1 MKQNKALI
9 ILLVFALGTLGF
21 SIFSLFS
28 SQMIVNNPT
37 PNHFGVTTF
46 TEYDTEL
53 AKEMMDKNNDG
64 MCDVCGMPIEQCIAS
79 GMMQCTM
86 DPEATIGT
94 LDATKKTHHYHA
106 DFKAYEKGKPIDFN
120 QEKYFVKSKFVHVE
134 NDPSGDSG
142 EVLHIHAQGVPLWMF
157 FESIEMNIKGKKLFV
172 NGKETKY
179 DQYVPKD
186 GDKILLTSSDED
198 KISKEL
204 ASVTDYSES
213 HKIRNS

>member
-1 MKQNKALI
+1 MGNS
-9 ILLVFALGTLGF
+9 V
-21 SIFSLFS
+21 
-28 SQMIVNNPT
+28 P
-37 PNHFGVTTF
+37 PNHFAVTTF

-94 LDATKKTHHYHA
+94 LDTTKKTHHYHA
-106 DFKAYEKGKPIDFN
+106 DFKVYEKGKPIDFN
-120 QEKYFVKSKFVHVE
+120 QQKYFVKSKFIHVE

-157 FESIEMNIKGKKLFV
+157 FESIEMDVKGKRLFV
-172 NGKETKY
+172 NGEETKHEDY
-179 DQYVPKD
+179 ISKD

-198 KISKEL
+198 KIKNEL
-204 ASVTDYSES
+204 ATVTDYAKN
-213 HKIRNS
+213 H